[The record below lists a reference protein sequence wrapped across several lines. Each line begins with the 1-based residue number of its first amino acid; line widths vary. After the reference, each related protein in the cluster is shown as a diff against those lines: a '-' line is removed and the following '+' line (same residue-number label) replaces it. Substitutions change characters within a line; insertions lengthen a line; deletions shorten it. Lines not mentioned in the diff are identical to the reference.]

1 MTARTD
7 ETSATSNDAALRFRL
22 RAAGIAD
29 LPDYAA
35 LRRFAAREPD
45 AFARAMLEF
54 ARLPRARAPLVPALA
69 AVLLEADL
77 RPDDRVLVAGIRPW
91 PWLAARTQGIS
102 VLLAGAVTA
111 GTLRAAADADGAS
124 VVAAPPA
131 WLQAAGLTD
140 APDSGP
146 RGLCLEGWS
155 NATAE
160 AMPGWPTP
168 RGGTGMAVVGS

>member
-7 ETSATSNDAALRFRL
+7 ETSATSNEAALRFRL

-29 LPDYAA
+29 LADYAA
-35 LRRFAAREPD
+35 LRRFAACEPD

-54 ARLPRARAPLVPALA
+54 AALPRARAPLVPALA

-77 RPDDRVLVAGIRPW
+77 RPDDRVLVAGIGPW
-91 PWLAARTQGIS
+91 PWLAARTQAIP
-102 VLLAGAVTA
+102 VLLARGVTA
-111 GTLRAAADADGAS
+111 STLRPAADADCAS

-131 WLQAAGLTD
+131 WLQSAGLTS

-146 RGLCLEGWS
+146 RGLYLEGWS

-160 AMPGWPTP
+160 AVPGWPTS
-168 RGGTGMAVVGS
+168 RGGTGMAVLGS